1 MTTLVSSKVY
11 LEEVLQVFTVCGD
24 SVYVPV
30 IMWRR
35 RIRQINDFDFHSFL
49 SPIPRNNCGHL

>member
-30 IMWRR
+30 IM
-35 RIRQINDFDFHSFL
+35 
-49 SPIPRNNCGHL
+49 